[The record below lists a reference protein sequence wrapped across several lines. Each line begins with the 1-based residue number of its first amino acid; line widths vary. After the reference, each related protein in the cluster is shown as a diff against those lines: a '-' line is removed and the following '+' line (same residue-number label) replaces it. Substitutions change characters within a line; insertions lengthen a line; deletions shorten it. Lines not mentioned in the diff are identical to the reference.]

1 MLIGSSGIRNLV
13 PHAGHMCLI
22 GGVEA
27 WNMNAVVC
35 RTDTH
40 RHPDN
45 PLRRRGALPAV
56 HAFEYGGQAA
66 AVHGGLL
73 ARLAGEQAPF
83 AYLGALKA
91 AMLYVSRLDDI
102 EGELR
107 VFAELLMGDRGSA
120 VYHCRVEGVGRSLAE
135 ARLTIVFLNGLNG

>member
-1 MLIGSSGIRNLV
+1 
-13 PHAGHMCLI
+13 
-22 GGVEA
+22 
-27 WNMNAVVC
+27 
-35 RTDTH
+35 
-40 RHPDN
+40 
-45 PLRRRGALPAV
+45 LPAV

-73 ARLAGEQAPF
+73 ARLAGEQARF

-107 VFAELLMGDRGSA
+107 VFAELLMGDRVAPSINVGSKA
-120 VYHCRVEGVGRSLAE
+120 PVGVSPRCGSLSSS
-135 ARLTIVFLNGLNG
+135 